1 MSRAPHRHSG
11 LSPIALALAMAFS
24 AATLGCRGGSGV
36 SVGSEVIGNEN
47 GSEPIND
54 QEAVEYNKA
63 IVRCYKT
70 GGTRVVKILGI
81 LRCY

>member
-1 MSRAPHRHSG
+1 MSMTLRIFTAIGATLLPLVVVG
-11 LSPIALALAMAFS
+11 AFS
-24 AATLGCRGGSGV
+24 SSCQTSV
-36 SVGSEVIGNEN
+36 SGNEG

-54 QEAVEYNKA
+54 AETQEYKKA

-70 GGTRVVKILGI
+70 GGTRVVKIMGE

>member
-1 MSRAPHRHSG
+1 MTESVRLLCAIACVSILPLVGCQSG
-11 LSPIALALAMAFS
+11 
-24 AATLGCRGGSGV
+24 GGSGGV
-36 SVGSEVIGNEN
+36 AGNEM

-54 QEAVEYNKA
+54 AEANDYKKA

-70 GGTRVVKILGI
+70 GGTRVVKIMGE

>member
-1 MSRAPHRHSG
+1 MTATARRVAAVLLTC
-11 LSPIALALAMAFS
+11 LSLDLAACAN
-24 AATLGCRGGSGV
+24 GGGGNV
-36 SVGSEVIGNEN
+36 PGNEN

-54 QEAVEYNKA
+54 SEASEYKKA

-70 GGTRVVKILGI
+70 GGTRVVKILGE

>member
-1 MSRAPHRHSG
+1 METTVRIVTGALLLSIG
-11 LSPIALALAMAFS
+11 LTFASCAGNSIP
-24 AATLGCRGGSGV
+24 
-36 SVGSEVIGNEN
+36 GNEN

-54 QEAVEYNKA
+54 QEATEYKKA

-70 GGTRVVKILGI
+70 GGTRVVKVMGE

>member
-1 MSRAPHRHSG
+1 MPKVN
-11 LSPIALALAMAFS
+11 LALGLFS
-24 AATLGCRGGSGV
+24 VLALTTMLTACATGGGA
-36 SVGSEVIGNEN
+36 GNVKGNDN

-54 QEAVEYNKA
+54 QEKFEYQKA

-70 GGTRVVKILGI
+70 GGSRVVKIMGE

>member
-1 MSRAPHRHSG
+1 MILTARQVAAALLAVLALSG
-11 LSPIALALAMAFS
+11 LACSNTTSIP
-24 AATLGCRGGSGV
+24 
-36 SVGSEVIGNEN
+36 GNDQ

-54 QEAVEYNKA
+54 DEALEYKKA

-70 GGTRVVKILGI
+70 GGTRVVKVMGT